1 MVNRR
6 TGAVL
11 ANNKKKSTPTSNK
24 GDTVPSSTNTPRV
37 HDGTSEKKST
47 SVPTMPSE
55 ATTAVEGF
63 TSVGY
68 IDVAEVGTAQPL
80 AEEGQQQD
88 VNTTEND
95 EPIRNDATVWEKPNQ
110 HDDDDEIVAADNV
123 QLFDRPQEADDNV
136 QEQ

>member
-11 ANNKKKSTPTSNK
+11 ANNKKKPTPTSNK
-24 GDTVPSSTNTPRV
+24 GDTLPTSTNTPKM
-37 HDGTSEKKST
+37 HDGTVEMKST
-47 SVPTMPSE
+47 SVPTMPSD
-55 ATTAVEGF
+55 ATAAVEGF

-68 IDVAEVGTAQPL
+68 LDLAEVGTAQPL

-88 VNTTEND
+88 ASTTEND
-95 EPIRNDATVWEKPNQ
+95 EPIRNDATVWMKPNQ
-110 HDDDDEIVAADNV
+110 YDDDDDIVAADNM